1 MRDSARKFT
10 TRMSQDVLR
19 KARVFI
25 VDDEPS
31 NVRLL
36 ERILELNG
44 RPMVRSTTDARE
56 TLSIVIEFE
65 PDIILL
71 DLHMPH
77 LDGFGVMELLKTAIP
92 PDSYL
97 PILVL
102 TADITAETKRR
113 AFLAGAK
120 DFVTKPLDHSEVVLR
135 MKNLLEN
142 RFLHLELQ
150 DQNKLLEQ
158 QVRVRTSQLEQTLS
172 QLRNTQSA
180 VIKQERLRALGMMAG
195 GIAHDFN
202 NALTMMLGYGELLL
216 PYLQQSGPDRERSY
230 LAHMIS
236 AAEDARHIVA
246 RLREF
251 YRPAGTEDVRAPVDI
266 NAVVEQAVSL
276 TTPRWK
282 GSSQAAGVQIN
293 VVTDLREIPL
303 IAGSAAELR
312 EMLTNF
318 VFNSVDAM
326 PEGGT
331 ISIATR
337 MVGELVCISVTDTGA
352 GMTPEERARCL
363 EPFFTTKGERGT
375 GLGLA
380 VVYGIVQRHGGN
392 IDVISEKGRGT
403 TFSVTFPVTTAT
415 SVPAQEQAEQV
426 SGTLSVLVADDQE
439 IICELIAEYLR
450 ADGHEATLAFD
461 GNVALEKF
469 RNGAFDLVV
478 TDQSMPG
485 LNGTQLAALIKAER
499 PSTPV
504 ILLTGF
510 GDEMQ
515 ATGKSPECIDLVV
528 SKPVSHADLRRAVSR
543 AVGPKPSQAA

>member
-1 MRDSARKFT
+1 
-10 TRMSQDVLR
+10 MSHDVIR
-19 KARVFI
+19 KARVLI

-44 RPMVRSTTDARE
+44 RPVVRSTTDSRE
-56 TLSIVIEFE
+56 TLTSVLEFE

-77 LDGFGVMELLKTAIP
+77 LDGFAVMELLKTAIP
-92 PDSYL
+92 PDGYL

-113 AFLAGAK
+113 AFIAGAK

-158 QVRVRTSQLEQTLS
+158 QVRVRTSQLELTLS
-172 QLRNTQSA
+172 QLRSTQAA

-216 PYLQQSGPDRERSY
+216 PYFQQNGPDKERNY

-251 YRPAGTEDVRAPVDI
+251 YRPAGSEDVRAPVNL
-266 NAVVEQAVSL
+266 NAVVEQAISL

-282 GSSQAAGVQIN
+282 GTSQAAGVQIN
-293 VVTDLREIPL
+293 VVSDLREIPQ
-303 IAGSAAELR
+303 IAGSGAELR

-318 VFNSVDAM
+318 IFNSVDAM
-326 PEGGT
+326 PNGGA

-337 MVGELVCISVTDTGA
+337 MVGEQVCVSITDTGS
-352 GMTPEERARCL
+352 GMTAEERSRCL

-392 IDVISEKGRGT
+392 IDVVSEKGRGT
-403 TFSVTFPVTTAT
+403 TFTVTLPVTAA
-415 SVPAQEQAEQV
+415 VEAPEPEAVEAV
-426 SGTLSVLVADDQE
+426 SEALCVLVADDQE
-439 IICELIAEYLR
+439 IICELIAEYMR
-450 ADGHEATLAFD
+450 ADGHQVTMAFD
-461 GNVALEKF
+461 GHSAIEKY
-469 RNGAFDLVV
+469 RAGAFDLVV

-485 LNGTQLAALIKAER
+485 LNGTQLAALVKAEET
-499 PSTPV
+499 SAPV

-515 ATGKSPECIDLVV
+515 ATGNAPEGVDLVV
-528 SKPVSHADLRRAVSR
+528 CKPVSHADLRRAVAR
-543 AVGPKPSQAA
+543 ALAAKASKAA

>member
-1 MRDSARKFT
+1 
-10 TRMSQDVLR
+10 MSHDVLR
-19 KARVFI
+19 KARVLI

-56 TLSIVIEFE
+56 TLSIVMEFE
-65 PDIILL
+65 PDIVLL

-77 LDGFGVMELLKTAIP
+77 LDGFAVMELLKSAVP

-158 QVRVRTSQLEQTLS
+158 QVRVRTNQLEQTLS

-216 PYLQQSGPDRERSY
+216 PYLRESGPDRERNY

-251 YRPAGTEDVRAPVDI
+251 YRPAGTEDVRSPVDL

-282 GSSQAAGVQIN
+282 GASQAAGVQISVATN
-293 VVTDLREIPL
+293 LKPIPH
-303 IAGSAAELR
+303 IAANAAELR
-312 EMLTNF
+312 EVLTNF

-331 ISIATR
+331 ITISTR
-337 MVGELVCISVTDTGA
+337 HEGEQVCICVSDTGM
-352 GMTPEERARCL
+352 GMTPDERARCL

-380 VVYGIVQRHGGN
+380 VVYGIVQRHGGT
-392 IDVISEKGRGT
+392 IDVQSEKGKGT
-403 TFSVTFPVTTAT
+403 TFIVSFPTSTAVDT
-415 SVPAQEQAEQV
+415 PVQEQAEQV
-426 SGTLSVLVADDQE
+426 SEALRILVADDQE

-450 ADGHEATLAFD
+450 SDGHEATLAFD
-461 GNVALEKF
+461 GNEALAKF
-469 RNGAFDLVV
+469 REGTFDLLL

-485 LNGTQLAALIKAER
+485 LNGTQLAVAAKGVRAEI
-499 PSTPV
+499 PV

-515 ATGKSPECIDLVV
+515 ASGQLPEGIDLVV
-528 SKPVSHADLRRAVSR
+528 SKPISHADLRRAVAR
-543 AVGPKPSQAA
+543 AVAGKTSEAA

>member
-1 MRDSARKFT
+1 
-10 TRMSQDVLR
+10 MSHDVLR
-19 KARVFI
+19 KARVLI

-44 RPMVRSTTDARE
+44 KPMVRSTTDSRE
-56 TLSIVIEFE
+56 TLSIVIECE

-92 PDSYL
+92 SDAYL

-142 RFLHLELQ
+142 RFLHHELQ

-172 QLRNTQSA
+172 QLRNTQA
-180 VIKQERLRALGMMAG
+180 AIIKQERLRALGMMAG

-216 PYLQQSGPDRERSY
+216 PHLQQNGPEKERSY
-230 LAHMIS
+230 LAHMIA

-251 YRPAGTEDVRAPVDI
+251 YRPAGTEDVRLPVDL
-266 NAVVEQAVSL
+266 NAVVEQAISL

-282 GSSQAAGVQIN
+282 GSSQADGVQIN
-293 VVTDLREIPL
+293 VVSDLREVPL
-303 IAGSAAELR
+303 IAGNAAELR

-318 VFNSVDAM
+318 IFNSVDAM
-326 PEGGT
+326 PSGGM
-331 ISIATR
+331 ISVATR
-337 MVGELVCISVTDTGA
+337 MTGEQVCICVTDTGM
-352 GMTPEERARCL
+352 GMTPDERARCL

-380 VVYGIVQRHGGN
+380 VVYGIVQRHSGN
-392 IDVISEKGRGT
+392 IDVVSEKGRGT
-403 TFSVTFPVTTAT
+403 TFTVMFPVTATTAAP
-415 SVPAQEQAEQV
+415 VPEQAEQAAEV
-426 SGTLSVLVADDQE
+426 SLNILVADDQE

-450 ADGHEATLAFD
+450 ADGHEVELAFD
-461 GNVALEKF
+461 GNSALEKF
-469 RNGAFDLVV
+469 RAGQFDLVL

-485 LNGTQLAALIKAER
+485 LNGTQLAALVKTEKVG
-499 PSTPV
+499 TPV

-515 ATGKSPECIDLVV
+515 ASGRLPEGVDLVV
-528 SKPVSHADLRRAVSR
+528 SKPISHADLRRAVSR
-543 AVGPKPSQAA
+543 TIAAKPSQAA

>member
-1 MRDSARKFT
+1 
-10 TRMSQDVLR
+10 MSHDVIR
-19 KARVFI
+19 KARVLI

-44 RPMVRSTTDARE
+44 RPVVRSTTDSRE
-56 TLSIVIEFE
+56 TLSILLEFD
-65 PDIILL
+65 PDIVLL

-77 LDGFGVMELLKTAIP
+77 LDGFAVMELLRSAVPT
-92 PDSYL
+92 DSYL

-113 AFLAGAK
+113 AFLCGAK
-120 DFVTKPLDHSEVVLR
+120 DFLTKPLDHSEVVLR

-180 VIKQERLRALGMMAG
+180 IIKQERLRALGMMAG

-202 NALTMMLGYGELLL
+202 NALTMMLGYGELLQ
-216 PYLQQSGPDRERSY
+216 PYLHSTAPERERGY

-251 YRPAGTEDVRAPVDI
+251 YRPAGSEDVRVPVDL

-282 GSSQAAGVQIN
+282 GTSQASGVHIK
-293 VVTDLREIPL
+293 VVTDLREIPA

-318 VFNSVDAM
+318 IFNSVDAM
-326 PEGGT
+326 AEGGT

-337 MVGELVCISVTDTGA
+337 MQGEHVCISITDTGS

-380 VVYGIVQRHGGN
+380 VVYGIVQRHEGN
-392 IDVISEKGRGT
+392 IEVVSEKGRGT
-403 TFSVTFPVTTAT
+403 TFIVTFMPTAST
-415 SVPAQEQAEQV
+415 AQPATEQPAEV
-426 SGTLSVLVADDQE
+426 SGALRILVADDQE
-439 IICELIAEYLR
+439 MICELIGEYLKG
-450 ADGHEATLAFD
+450 DGHQIELAYD
-461 GNVALEKF
+461 GNEALEKF
-469 RNGAFDLVV
+469 RAGTYDLLL

-485 LNGTQLAALIKAER
+485 MNGTKLATMVKAER
-499 PSTPV
+499 PGTPV

-515 ATGKSPECIDLVV
+515 ASGQLPEGIDLVV
-528 SKPVSHADLRRAVSR
+528 SKPVSHADLRRAVSKTV
-543 AVGPKPSQAA
+543 AGNTTAAA

>member
-1 MRDSARKFT
+1 
-10 TRMSQDVLR
+10 MSHDVLR
-19 KARVFI
+19 KARVLI

-44 RPMVRSTTDARE
+44 RPMVRSTTDSRE
-56 TLSIVIEFE
+56 TLSALVEFE
-65 PDIILL
+65 PDIVLL

-77 LDGFGVMELLKTAIP
+77 LDGFAVMELLKSAIP
-92 PDSYL
+92 ADGYL

-150 DQNKLLEQ
+150 DQNRLLEQ

-172 QLRNTQSA
+172 QLRNTQAA

-202 NALTMMLGYGELLL
+202 NALTMMLGYGELLV
-216 PYLQQSGPDRERSY
+216 PYLRQTAPERERSY

-236 AAEDARHIVA
+236 AAEDARHIVG

-251 YRPAGTEDVRAPVDI
+251 YRPAGSEDVRTPVDLP
-266 NAVVEQAVSL
+266 AVVEHAVTL

-282 GSSQAAGVQIN
+282 GGSQASGVHIN
-293 VVTDLREIPL
+293 VVTDLRPVPPV
-303 IAGSAAELR
+303 AGSAAELR

-318 VFNSVDAM
+318 IFNSVDAM
-326 PEGGT
+326 PQGGT
-331 ISIATR
+331 ISVGTR
-337 MVGELVCISVTDTGA
+337 MQGEQVCVTVTDTGI
-352 GMTPEERARCL
+352 GMTADERSRCL

-392 IDVISEKGRGT
+392 IEIISEKGRGT
-403 TFSVTFPVTTAT
+403 TFVVFFPPT
-415 SVPAQEQAEQV
+415 STVAMPTPEQTEEV
-426 SGTLSVLVADDQE
+426 SEALKILVADDQE

-450 ADGHEATLAFD
+450 GDGHEVAMAYD
-461 GNVALEKF
+461 GNDALEKF
-469 RNGAFDLVV
+469 RAGDFDLLL

-485 LNGTQLAALIKAER
+485 LNGSQLGVMVKSER
-499 PSTPV
+499 PETPV

-515 ATGKSPECIDLVV
+515 ASGQLPDGVDIVV
-528 SKPVSHADLRRAVSR
+528 SKPVSHADLRRALSR
-543 AVGPKPSQAA
+543 AFAKEAA

>member
-1 MRDSARKFT
+1 
-10 TRMSQDVLR
+10 MSHDVIR
-19 KARVFI
+19 KARVLI

-44 RPMVRSTTDARE
+44 KPVVRSATDSRE
-56 TLSIVIEFE
+56 TLSMVLEFD
-65 PDIILL
+65 PDILLL

-77 LDGFGVMELLKTAIP
+77 LDGFAVMELLKSAVSA
-92 PDSYL
+92 DSYL

-120 DFVTKPLDHSEVVLR
+120 DFLTKPLDHSEVVLR

-158 QVRVRTSQLEQTLS
+158 QVRIRTSQLEQTLS
-172 QLRNTQSA
+172 QLRSTQSA

-216 PYLQQSGPDRERSY
+216 PYLAEQGPERERGY
-230 LAHMIS
+230 LAHMIA

-251 YRPAGTEDVRAPVDI
+251 YRPAGSEDVRMPVDL
-266 NAVVEQAVSL
+266 NAVVQQAVSL

-282 GSSQAAGVQIN
+282 GTSQASGVQIT
-293 VVTDLREIPL
+293 VVTDLREVLP

-331 ISIATR
+331 ISVGTR
-337 MVGELVCISVTDTGA
+337 MQGEQVCVSITDTGV
-352 GMTPEERARCL
+352 GMTADERARCL
-363 EPFFTTKGERGT
+363 EPFFTTKGEGGT

-380 VVYGIVQRHGGN
+380 VVYGIVQRHSGN
-392 IDVISEKGRGT
+392 IEVISEKGRGT
-403 TFSVTFPVTTAT
+403 TFIVTFPPTENEAQ
-415 SVPAQEQAEQV
+415 AIQEQPAEV
-426 SGTLSVLVADDQE
+426 ASSRRILVADDQE
-439 IICELIAEYLR
+439 MICELIGEYLR
-450 ADGHEATLAFD
+450 GDGHEVTLAYD
-461 GNVALEKF
+461 GDAALEKF
-469 RNGAFDLVV
+469 RNGVFDLVL

-485 LNGTQLAALIKAER
+485 LNGTKLAGMVKSER
-499 PSTPV
+499 PGTPV

-515 ATGKSPECIDLVV
+515 ASGQLPEGIDLVV
-528 SKPVSHADLRRAVSR
+528 SKPVSHADLRRAVARTLAGS
-543 AVGPKPSQAA
+543 SSEAA

>member
-1 MRDSARKFT
+1 
-10 TRMSQDVLR
+10 MSHDVLR
-19 KARVFI
+19 KARVLI

-44 RPMVRSTTDARE
+44 RPMVRSTTDSRE
-56 TLSIVIEFE
+56 VLSALVEFE

-77 LDGFGVMELLKTAIP
+77 LDGFAVMELLKTAVP
-92 PDSYL
+92 SDSYL

-150 DQNKLLEQ
+150 DQNRLLEQ

-172 QLRNTQSA
+172 QLRNTQAA

-202 NALTMMLGYGELLL
+202 NALTMMLGYGELLV
-216 PYLQQSGPDRERSY
+216 PYLRTSAPEKERSY
-230 LAHMIS
+230 LTHMIS
-236 AAEDARHIVA
+236 AAEDARHIVG

-251 YRPAGTEDVRAPVDI
+251 YRPAGSEDVRVPVDLT
-266 NAVVEQAVSL
+266 AVVEHVVTL

-282 GSSQAAGVQIN
+282 GGSQASGVHIN
-293 VVTDLREIPL
+293 VVTDLRPVPSV
-303 IAGSAAELR
+303 AGSAAELR

-318 VFNSVDAM
+318 IFNSVDAM
-326 PEGGT
+326 PQGGT
-331 ISIATR
+331 ISVGTR
-337 MVGELVCISVTDTGA
+337 MQGEQVCVTVTDTGI
-352 GMTPEERARCL
+352 GMTADERSRCL

-392 IDVISEKGRGT
+392 IEIISEKGRGT
-403 TFSVTFPVTTAT
+403 TFVVLFPPTANVAMPT
-415 SVPAQEQAEQV
+415 QEQTEEV
-426 SGTLSVLVADDQE
+426 SEALKILVADDQE

-450 ADGHEATLAFD
+450 GDGHEVTMAYD
-461 GNVALEKF
+461 GNEALEKF
-469 RNGAFDLVV
+469 RAGEFDLIL

-485 LNGTQLAALIKAER
+485 LNGSQLGVMIKSES
-499 PSTPV
+499 PQTPV

-515 ATGKSPECIDLVV
+515 ASGQLPDGIDIVV
-528 SKPVSHADLRRAVSR
+528 SKPVSHADLRRALSR
-543 AVGPKPSQAA
+543 AFTKAAPEAA

>member
-1 MRDSARKFT
+1 MT
-10 TRMSQDVLR
+10 HDVLR
-19 KARVFI
+19 KARVLI

-44 RPMVRSTTDARE
+44 EPSIRSTTDSRE
-56 TLSIVIEFE
+56 TLSILLEFE
-65 PDIILL
+65 PDIVLL

-77 LDGFGVMELLKTAIP
+77 LDGFGVMELLKSAIA
-92 PDSYL
+92 PDTYL

-113 AFLAGAK
+113 AFLAGAQ
-120 DFVTKPLDHSEVVLR
+120 DFLTKPLDHSEVVLR

-158 QVRVRTSQLEQTLS
+158 QVRVRTGQLEQTLS
-172 QLRNTQSA
+172 QLRNTQTA
-180 VIKQERLRALGMMAG
+180 VIKQERLRALGLMAG

-216 PYLQQSGPDRERSY
+216 PHFQGNAPDRERGY
-230 LAHMIS
+230 LAHMIA

-251 YRPAGTEDVRAPVDI
+251 YRPAGSEDVRVPVDL
-266 NAVVEQAVSL
+266 NAIVEQAVAL

-282 GSSQAAGVQIN
+282 GSSQANGVQIN
-293 VVTDLREIPL
+293 VVTDLREIP
-303 IAGSAAELR
+303 AVAASASELR

-318 VFNSVDAM
+318 IFNSVDAM

-331 ISIATR
+331 ISLATR
-337 MVGELVCISVTDTGA
+337 VQGEHVCVSITDTGM
-352 GMTPEERARCL
+352 GMDPEQRAQCL
-363 EPFFTTKGERGT
+363 EPFFTTKGDGGT
-375 GLGLA
+375 GLGLS

-392 IDVISEKGRGT
+392 IEIISEKNRGT
-403 TFSVTFPVTTAT
+403 TFLVMIPPTTDTA
-415 SVPAQEQAEQV
+415 VPAQEKSEPISEAV
-426 SGTLSVLVADDQE
+426 RVLVADDQE
-439 IICELIAEYLR
+439 IIAELIAEYLR
-450 ADGHEATLAFD
+450 SDGHQVTLAFD
-461 GNVALEKF
+461 GRAALEKF
-469 RNGAFDLVV
+469 RAGTFDLVL

-485 LNGTQLAALIKAER
+485 LNGTQLALIIKAER
-499 PSTPV
+499 PNTPV
-504 ILLTGF
+504 VLLTGF

-515 ATGKSPECIDLVV
+515 ASGQSPEGIDLVV
-528 SKPVSHADLRRAVSR
+528 SKPISQADLRRAVSR
-543 AVGPKPSQAA
+543 SVTAKPSQAA

>member
-1 MRDSARKFT
+1 
-10 TRMSQDVLR
+10 MSHDVIR
-19 KARVFI
+19 KARVLI

-44 RPMVRSTTDARE
+44 RPVVRSTTDSRE
-56 TLSIVIEFE
+56 TLSLVVEFE

-77 LDGFGVMELLKTAIP
+77 LDGFGVMELLKTAIS
-92 PDSYL
+92 PDAYL

-158 QVRVRTSQLEQTLS
+158 QVRVRTSQLEQTLH
-172 QLRNTQSA
+172 QLRNTQDA

-216 PYLQQSGPDRERSY
+216 PYFQLNGPEKERSY
-230 LAHMIS
+230 LAHMI
-236 AAEDARHIVA
+236 AAADDARHIVA

-251 YRPAGTEDVRAPVDI
+251 YRPAGSEDVRAPVDL
-266 NAVVEQAVSL
+266 NAVVEQAIAL

-282 GSSQAAGVQIN
+282 GSSQAAGVQIK
-293 VVTDLREIPL
+293 VVSDLREVPV

-318 VFNSVDAM
+318 IFNSVDAM
-326 PEGGT
+326 PSGGT
-331 ISIATR
+331 ISVATR
-337 MVGELVCISVTDTGA
+337 MVGELVCISITDTGA
-352 GMTPEERARCL
+352 GMTAEERARCL

-380 VVYGIVQRHGGN
+380 VVYGIVQRHSGS
-392 IDVISEKGRGT
+392 IDVISEKDRGT
-403 TFSVTFPVTTAT
+403 TFSVTFPVTATTA
-415 SVPAQEQAEQV
+415 VPAPEQPEQV
-426 SGTLSVLVADDQE
+426 GEALRVLVADDQE

-450 ADGHEATLAFD
+450 TDGHEVTLAFD
-461 GNVALEKF
+461 GNIAIEKF
-469 RNGAFDLVV
+469 RAGAFDLVV

-485 LNGTQLAALIKAER
+485 INGTQLAVLVKAER
-499 PSTPV
+499 QDMPV

-515 ATGKSPECIDLVV
+515 ANGRSPEGVDLVV
-528 SKPVSHADLRRAVSR
+528 SKPVSHADLRRAVAR
-543 AVGPKPSQAA
+543 AIAARPSQAA